1 MYRLGRI
8 FMMTSVIELH
18 YILKNKLIQ
27 VALADNSRLVSP
39 GFGLK
44 VPLEEAFGRE
54 GSCHD
59 S

>member
-1 MYRLGRI
+1 MV
-8 FMMTSVIELH
+8 TSVIQLH

-27 VALADNSRLVSP
+27 VALADNSQLVSP
-39 GFGLK
+39 GFALK